1 MKAHNQRGALLVKP
15 DISELEEQQEQE
27 HLTVKEL
34 LMAILLELRKQS
46 LRFEEWDGEKVSD
59 EDVKGGI

>member
-15 DISELEEQQEQE
+15 DITDLEEQQEAE

-34 LMAILLELRKQS
+34 LVAILLELRKQS
-46 LRFEEWDGEKVSD
+46 LRFEEWDGERVSD
-59 EDVKGGI
+59 GDVEGGI